1 MSNLCGHRG
10 FAGPSACILKRGHG
24 GAHSYGNWNDALI
37 REEREELESLRQQLA
52 SCQAALAD
60 TEALEIGTGERL
72 AKVEQQLAA
81 ANVLI
86 AEQNKLGKERQE
98 WALHTSDVIR
108 SLNQQLAE
116 ALEQNLVLSK
126 QTDHTI
132 LDLSNYVDSLE
143 QQLAAALAAYKLKDD
158 AVQHLIDEAKLTSSQ
173 YEVCR
178 QSLAIQ
184 PDDAA
189 LKDEWRFK

>member
-86 AEQNKLGKERQE
+86 AEQNKLGK
-98 WALHTSDVIR
+98 
-108 SLNQQLAE
+108 
-116 ALEQNLVLSK
+116 
-126 QTDHTI
+126 
-132 LDLSNYVDSLE
+132 
-143 QQLAAALAAYKLKDD
+143 
-158 AVQHLIDEAKLTSSQ
+158 
-173 YEVCR
+173 
-178 QSLAIQ
+178 
-184 PDDAA
+184 
-189 LKDEWRFK
+189 

>member
-81 ANVLI
+81 AI
-86 AEQNKLGKERQE
+86 A
-98 WALHTSDVIR
+98 AC
-108 SLNQQLAE
+108 
-116 ALEQNLVLSK
+116 
-126 QTDHTI
+126 
-132 LDLSNYVDSLE
+132 
-143 QQLAAALAAYKLKDD
+143 KLKDESIEAAHNGLRWWMD
-158 AVQHLIDEAKLTSSQ
+158 AFPLHVTEADNEEMLKLVKALT
-173 YEVCR
+173 
-178 QSLAIQ
+178 IH
-184 PDDAA
+184 PDDSA
-189 LKDEWRFK
+189 LKAWLEMSNTADCRSQSSLQGVVK